1 MKLLA
6 MIMAVLFMSA
16 LLPAETKVTITSPV
30 SGEDWLQGST
40 QRFTW
45 NSNGYTGTV
54 LLEVGRIDGG
64 SEYCSL
70 PPGGHPYPPASNEY
84 YEWKVGDTGPG
95 NPPLPPGEY
104 SFSIYH
110 MGGDIDG
117 AWSYGGR
124 FTIKSLQFEL
134 PRLKLLRIRYRLPFP
149 PDPCLCPEFDLKP
162 LGEAFPEL
170 KSPVRIVLMKN
181 GRQIQELGHFPKES
195 RLPASLKP
203 ILSQKDFDQLKGG
216 KAKFALAVLGP
227 HGKILSEHA
236 LENQPIQR
244 LKR

>member
-1 MKLLA
+1 MKLWA
-6 MIMAVLFMSA
+6 TIMAFMLLAA

-30 SGEDWLQGST
+30 SGEDWMLGST

-54 LLEVGRIDGG
+54 MIEVGRIDGG
-64 SEYCSL
+64 TEYCSL
-70 PPGGHPYPPASNEY
+70 PPGGHPYPPAANEFY
-84 YEWKVGDTGPG
+84 QWKVGDTGPG

-117 AWSYGGR
+117 SWSLGGR
-124 FTIKSLQFEL
+124 FTITSVISQIPKY
-134 PRLKLLRIRYRLPFP
+134 KILRIMYRLPFP

-162 LGEAFPEL
+162 LGEVFAEL

-181 GRQIQELGHFPKES
+181 GRQIQELGNFAKGS

-203 ILSQKDFDQLKGG
+203 MLSQKDFDQLKGG
-216 KAKFALAVLGP
+216 KAKFTLAVLGA

-236 LENQPIQR
+236 LENQLIQ